1 MDTLKTTTHES
12 CDTAGLAPDRPG
24 KPASREDHLRQPAGR
39 ERAARRRT
47 LRLLASI
54 ALCAAAILPLS
65 DRPAHAATFVV
76 TEATDDGSGTV
87 AGSLSWAIVSAGA
100 SGDVIEIDPTIAT
113 IAVSGGL
120 PAFAADVTVRASA
133 PVEITG
139 APFDASGTSL
149 VLSGVSSTNALTA
162 ALSGTAAGGN
172 GANGGNA
179 TEAAASTAGDAGT
192 TAVSGSGFSLRMTGS
207 ATGGNGG
214 VGGNGA
220 YESVNANASG
230 GGAGAA
236 TVSGSDGN
244 IENRGTI
251 TGGRGGNGG
260 NGGVRHSSTGGR
272 GGNGGAG
279 GAGIA
284 GSNLTIDNS
293 GTITG
298 GAGGRGG
305 AGGGSIMASAGPA
318 GSEGSG
324 GVGITGSNLTVIN
337 RREIFGGLSASGVR
351 ANAIEFTG
359 GTNTLELSPFSRIIG
374 NVVAGGGNDTLRLG
388 GSLSPGREFQL
399 AEIGT
404 KYTGFEAISKIGA
417 STWTFTGTAGAALGD
432 VTVFEG
438 HLVLGAATASVSN
451 FHVADGAST
460 VYYGSAI
467 DSYRVYLGGQSGKTG
482 TLTVS
487 GSGTS
492 MNSTNSVYLGYA
504 GGDAGSLTVSN
515 GASLTTGYNAFLGN
529 VANSTGTVNVT
540 GANSSWTVADDLRV
554 GYRGTGSL
562 SITGGA
568 AVSVGEKTFVGNLS
582 GARGTL
588 DISGSGSSLTSNANM
603 TVGSSGNGTVAI
615 SKGGALSTSKLLIL
629 GSGSG
634 SNATVTVAGTGS
646 SINAADVVTIGQSG
660 QSATLTL
667 TDGGALNAA
676 STVHVARFSGSGTVN
691 IGAAAGQTAAA
702 AGTMTAG
709 SLIFGDG
716 NGSLVFNHTG
726 GAYSFATDIR
736 GTGMIAAHAGTTTLT
751 GNNAAFTG
759 KTIVNGGTL
768 RAGGA
773 NAFAD
778 NTRYEINGGTLDLGG
793 HNLTMSA
800 LWGTGGTLTSTGSQ
814 ADLILD
820 QDDVTGFSGKISGLG
835 NLTKTGFG
843 TVFLRGNTT
852 VSGAI
857 GVDEGIVSFGG
868 GKTMTSGRGTIT
880 AADSRDADFEI
891 SGAGTLWSIGSDLKL
906 GETGGSGS
914 GNLWIWNE
922 AVVSTSTLDVG
933 SASRARVDVS
943 GAGSRLSVATGAA
956 VGSGSGG
963 EGALVLSDDGVAEI
977 SSGTGTL
984 ELGKS
989 AGSSGTLV
997 FGAEEGS
1004 ALVRAGMLLAGTV
1017 AFGAGEGSIVLNHT
1031 NAAYDFAADV
1041 TGDGTLAFR
1050 NGETLLTGDYSGFTG
1065 SAEIYHTGAARLQS
1079 NFTGDVGLHSGV
1091 VYALDTTLAGSFTV
1105 NNGALLQGTGT
1116 IGGLSLASGGTLAP
1130 GNSIGTIN
1138 VAGDVSFG
1146 PGSIYAVEV
1155 DETGGSDLTA
1165 ATGRVDLSGGTVNV
1179 SLLSGATPPLAPST
1193 SYTILT
1199 GTGGVFGTFDSVTES
1214 FAFLDARLVYQPD
1227 AVVLEL
1233 IRNNAN
1239 FASQA
1244 RTANQRAL
1252 ATSLDGPT
1260 TSATLYGTLIG
1271 LDAPSA
1277 RAAYDSLSGEIHASL
1292 PALFVSESARLRD
1305 AVTSR
1310 IASGFA
1316 GLAHSGAAG
1325 VPSTAQQ
1332 PLSNL
1337 QIWSQVQGAYA
1348 MFKGDGNAARLSGTT
1363 GGGLF
1368 GLESSPSQDIRL
1380 GLLAGFGRTS
1390 ARVDNRGSNA
1400 TADSFTLG
1408 AYGAVRSGAFRV
1420 EAGASHSWH
1429 QVSTRRHVAFGGV
1442 DDTVEADYGSRTAQA
1457 FTDLSYRF
1465 ETPWLEL
1472 EPYAGLAVLH
1482 HHAGAVKETGSA
1494 DVALSG
1500 KASTQFFGS
1509 TNLGMR
1515 LSKTLSTRDGMTTEL
1530 TGRLGWQHAIGSTT
1544 AYRRLA
1550 IAGLDGFSIH
1560 GAPLDRDS
1568 ALLQAGVRF
1577 SFSDRAKVRL
1587 SYQGRFGRNT
1597 VEQGANARLEV
1608 RF

>member
-1 MDTLKTTTHES
+1 MDTVKTTARGS
-12 CDTAGLAPDRPG
+12 CDTAGLAPDRSG

-39 ERAARRRT
+39 ARAAQRRT
-47 LRLLASI
+47 LRLLAST
-54 ALCAAAILPLS
+54 ALCAAAILPLC

-87 AGSLSWAIVSAGA
+87 AGSLSWAIASAGA

-120 PAFAADVTVRASA
+120 PAFAADVTVQASA

-139 APFDASGTSL
+139 SPFAASGTSL
-149 VLSGVSSTNALTA
+149 VLSGVSSSNALTA

-192 TAVSGSGFSLRMTGS
+192 TAVSGSGLSLRMTGS

-260 NGGVRHSSTGGR
+260 TGGARHSSTGGR

-284 GSNLTIDNS
+284 GSNLTINNS

-298 GAGGRGG
+298 GAGGQGG
-305 AGGGSIMASAGPA
+305 AGGGSIMASTGPA
-318 GSEGSG
+318 GSAGVG
-324 GVGITGSNLTVIN
+324 GTGITGSDLTIVNSGTIS
-337 RREIFGGLSASGVR
+337 GGLSGGNR

-359 GTNTLELSPFSRIIG
+359 GTNSLELRAGSTIIG
-374 NVVAGGGNDTLRLG
+374 NVVAGGGDDTLVLG
-388 GSLSPGREFQL
+388 GDTSPGSSFDL
-399 AEIGT
+399 GEIGT
-404 KYTGFEAISKIGA
+404 KYTGFETVSKTGS
-417 STWTFTGTAGAALGD
+417 STWTMTGTAGAPLGHL
-432 VTVFEG
+432 TVFDG
-438 HLVLGAATASVSN
+438 LLRLDGATASVSN
-451 FHVADGAST
+451 FHVADGAARISN
-460 VYYGSAI
+460 GSVI
-467 DSYRVYLGGQSGKTG
+467 DSYRIYLGGQAGKTG

-492 MNSTNSVYLGYA
+492 MTSTNSVYLGYA

-515 GASLTTGYNAFLGN
+515 GASLSTGYNAFLGN

-568 AVSVGEKTFVGNLS
+568 AVSVGEKTIVGNLS
-582 GARGTL
+582 GATGTL
-588 DISGSGSSLTSNANM
+588 AISGSGSSLTSNANM
-603 TVGSSGNGTVAI
+603 VVGSSGNGTVAI
-615 SKGGALSTSKLLIL
+615 SNGGALNTSKLLIL
-629 GSGSG
+629 GSGSS
-634 SNATVTVAGTGS
+634 SNAMVTVSGTGS

-676 STVHVARFSGSGTVN
+676 STVYVARFSGTGVLN
-691 IGAAAGQTAAA
+691 IGAAAGETASA
-702 AGTMTAG
+702 AGTMTAS
-709 SLIFGDG
+709 SLTFGDG
-716 NGSLVFNHTG
+716 DGSLVFNHTDG
-726 GAYSFATDIR
+726 GYAFASDIVGN
-736 GTGMIAAHAGTTTLT
+736 GTIAALAGTTTLT

-759 KTIVNGGTL
+759 KTVVNGGTL

-793 HNLTMSA
+793 HDLTMSA

-820 QDDVTGFSGKISGLG
+820 QDDVTGFSGEISGLG
-835 NLTKTGFG
+835 NITKTGFG

-857 GVDEGIVSFGG
+857 GVDEGIVNFGG
-868 GKTMTSGRGTIT
+868 GKTMTSGRGAIT
-880 AADSRDADFEI
+880 AAGSRDADFEI
-891 SGAGTLWSIGSDLKL
+891 SGVGTLWTIGSDLKL

-914 GNLWIWNE
+914 ANLWIWDK
-922 AVVSTSTLDVG
+922 AVVSADTLDVG
-933 SASRARVDVS
+933 SASRARVNVF
-943 GAGSRLSVATGAA
+943 GADSRLSIANGATI
-956 VGSGSGG
+956 GSGSGG
-963 EGALVLSDDGVAEI
+963 EGLLVLSDDGVAEI
-977 SSGTGTL
+977 GGGTGTL
-984 ELGKS
+984 ELGKQ

-997 FGAEEGS
+997 FGAEEG
-1004 ALVRAGMLLAGTV
+1004 ATPVGAGTLLAGTV
-1017 AFGAGEGSIVLNHT
+1017 AFGAGEGSIVFNHT
-1031 NAAYDFAADV
+1031 DAAYDFAADV
-1041 TGDGTLAFR
+1041 TGDGTLAFL
-1050 NGETLLTGDYSGFTG
+1050 NGETLLTGDYTGFTG
-1065 SAEIYHTGAARLQS
+1065 SAEIYRTGAARLQS

-1091 VYALDTTLAGSFTV
+1091 VYTLDTALSGSFTV
-1105 NNGALLQGTGT
+1105 HNGALLQGTGT

-1155 DETGGSDLTA
+1155 DETGRSDLTA

-1199 GTGGVFGTFDSVTES
+1199 GAGGIFGTFDSVTES
-1214 FAFLDARLVYQPD
+1214 FAFLDATLVYQPD

-1233 IRNNAN
+1233 IRNSAN

-1244 RTANQRAL
+1244 RTANQRAV
-1252 ATSLDGPT
+1252 ATGLDGPT

-1316 GLAHSGAAG
+1316 GLAHTGAARA
-1325 VPSTAQQ
+1325 PSTTQG
-1332 PLSNL
+1332 PLTNL

-1348 MFKGDGNAARLSGTT
+1348 MFKGDGNAAQLSGTT

-1368 GLESSPSQDIRL
+1368 GLESSPTQDIRL

-1390 ARVDNRGSNA
+1390 ASVDKRGSSA

-1429 QVSTRRHVAFGGV
+1429 QVSTRRHVAFGGI
-1442 DDTVEADYGSRTAQA
+1442 DETVEADYGSRTAQA
-1457 FTDLSYRF
+1457 FADLSYRF

-1472 EPYAGLAVLH
+1472 EPYAGLAVVH

-1500 KASTQFFGS
+1500 KASAQFFGS

-1515 LSKTLSTRDGMTTEL
+1515 LSKTLSARDGMTTEL

-1544 AYRRLA
+1544 ARRRLA

-1577 SFSDRAKVRL
+1577 NFSDRAKVGL
-1587 SYQGRFGRNT
+1587 SYQGRFGRNA